1 MSGMHAVRY
10 LHEGAVHDGAL
21 TDDGAVLTHPA
32 PEGSP
37 RLDGLVTGLFTDHHV
52 HLQLVDR
59 TPLRDSRLGLVM
71 DLGANPDWIR
81 GVAAE
86 EHGHVV
92 VRYAGP
98 FVTVSGGYPSD
109 RDWAPEGS
117 VREVPDAAAAAAAVE
132 ELAAAG
138 ASFIK
143 VVVNSDAGP
152 VLGDDAFR
160 AVAGAAAAHGIPL
173 VAHAEG
179 PGQAQR
185 AARLGAGRLAHSP
198 FSERLSDDEIAAQA
212 ASVEWIST
220 LAIHEGEQRRSA
232 IENVRRFHAAG
243 GTILYGSDMGNGD
256 TPVDLRD
263 SEIAA
268 LREAGVDGMPLLD
281 ALQPLSPLTDG
292 APLLLLPHDDP
303 ALARRLTPTDLE
315 A

>member
-1 MSGMHAVRY
+1 MHAIRY

-21 TDDGAVLTHPA
+21 TDDGVVLTRPA
-32 PEGSP
+32 PAGSP

-59 TPLRDSRLGLVM
+59 APLGDSRLGSVM

-81 GVAAE
+81 GVAGE
-86 EHGHVV
+86 EAGRVA

-98 FVTVSGGYPSD
+98 FVTASGGYPSD

-117 VREVPDAAAAAAAVE
+117 VREVADAEAAAAAVE
-132 ELAAAG
+132 DLAAAG

-143 VVVNSDAGP
+143 VVMNSDAGP
-152 VLGDDAFR
+152 VLADDAFR
-160 AVAGAAAAHGIPL
+160 AAADAAAAHGIPL

-179 PGQAQR
+179 AGQARR
-185 AARLGAGRLAHSP
+185 AVRLGADRLAHSP

-220 LAIHEGEQRRSA
+220 LAIHEGEQRRNA
-232 IENVRRFHAAG
+232 IDNVRRFHAAG
-243 GTILYGSDMGNGD
+243 GTVLYGSDMGNGD

-268 LREAGVDGMPLLD
+268 LREAGVDGVPLLA
-281 ALQPLSPLTDG
+281 ALRPLSPLTDG
-292 APLLLLPHDDP
+292 APLLLLPDDDP
-303 ALARRLTPTDLE
+303 VRARRLTPADLE